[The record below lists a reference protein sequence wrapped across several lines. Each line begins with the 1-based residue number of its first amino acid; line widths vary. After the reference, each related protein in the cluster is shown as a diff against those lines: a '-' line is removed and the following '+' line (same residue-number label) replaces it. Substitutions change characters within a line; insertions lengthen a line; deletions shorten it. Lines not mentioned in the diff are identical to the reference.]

1 VTASEPRRGQGL
13 EIAVSR
19 VGRQGARARWAAI
32 AWAGVLVA
40 LVTVA
45 IAERPDSAP
54 SHDAVA
60 VNVARPH
67 ADPGPLPSAVVRVA
81 RMSAPP
87 VRLMG
92 EDGAMGPLGLDR
104 QPRRVTIPSSP
115 AGGLLL

>member
-1 VTASEPRRGQGL
+1 VNASEPRRGEGL
-13 EIAVSR
+13 EIAVSK
-19 VGRQGARARWAAI
+19 VGRQGGARWAAI